1 MNENTVDLFSPESFS
16 HYSQLI
22 KKIAVSC
29 GVPRDNSDDI
39 VQNVFLTM
47 YEKYPPMGSL
57 QTKGL
62 ITVLSKHRSVDYL
75 RRMSK
80 LPTLPLSD
88 QIENIPADDRG
99 LTDLFIED
107 SYSLLIE
114 FIRSDPRLRRRLR
127 RKLKY
132 LAKSSDETDIFSLL
146 SQSCIVDKYG
156 RTITSDSSQIMAQIK
171 VDVSEVNE
179 RLMKELAANPSLL
192 HQLSP
197 RQFEEVMAEL
207 YRKLNYDV
215 SLTPAA
221 HDGGVDIFL
230 ATHSD
235 IGAFL
240 FAVQC
245 KKYAPNRPVGVSV
258 IRELYG
264 AQTMGRYT
272 GSIVATTS
280 YFTKD
285 VHKLIQEERL
295 QHQISLQD
303 YSHICGLLK
312 KYQKARSGR
321 SGS

>member
-29 GVPRDNSDDI
+29 GVPRDDSDDI

-62 ITVLSKHRSVDYL
+62 ITVLSKHRSVDY
-75 RRMSK
+75 
-80 LPTLPLSD
+80 
-88 QIENIPADDRG
+88 
-99 LTDLFIED
+99 
-107 SYSLLIE
+107 
-114 FIRSDPRLRRRLR
+114 LR